1 MYDVF
6 FAQLGTENQ
15 NIIDHKSYIKLYQT
29 SDIIHHKSDII
40 HLRIML
46 KIAIQKS
53 GRLYED
59 SIKLLKECGI
69 ELNNGN
75 KQLKAVAFNFPLE
88 VYFLRDDDI
97 PQYIYDGVADIGI
110 VGENVMLEKNKEIDL
125 IYRLGFGRCRLS
137 IAVPKS
143 MQYQSIED
151 LEGLK
156 IATSYATIL
165 QDFLTS
171 KNVNAEIHEISGS
184 VEIAP
189 GIGLA
194 DAICDLVSS
203 GSTLFTNGLKE
214 AEVILK
220 SEAVLAANKNLSAE
234 NKLVLEKLLLRIN
247 AVKTAKNNKY
257 IILNA
262 PNHQLKN
269 ISSVLPGMKSPTVT
283 PLAEEG
289 WSSVQSVVNENDF
302 WDVIEKLKQFEAEGI
317 LVLPIEKMI
326 V

>member
-1 MYDVF
+1 
-6 FAQLGTENQ
+6 
-15 NIIDHKSYIKLYQT
+15 
-29 SDIIHHKSDII
+29 
-40 HLRIML
+40 ML

-75 KQLKAVAFNFPLE
+75 KQLKAAAFNFPIE

-97 PQYIYDGVADIGI
+97 PQYVYDGVADIGI
-110 VGENVMLEKNKEIDL
+110 VGENVLIEKNKDID
-125 IYRLGFGRCRLS
+125 IAYRLGFGRCRLS
-137 IAVPKS
+137 IAVPKTV
-143 MQYQSIED
+143 QYTSLED
-151 LEGLK
+151 LRGLK
-156 IATSYATIL
+156 IATTYSTIL
-165 QDFLTS
+165 QQYLDD
-171 KNVNAEIHEISGS
+171 KNIVAEIHEISGS

-189 GIGLA
+189 SIGLA

-214 AEVILK
+214 VEVILQ
-220 SEAVLAANKNLSAE
+220 SEAVLSVNKNLTAD
-234 NKLVLEKLLLRIN
+234 KRLILEKLLLRIN
-247 AVKTAKNNKY
+247 SVKTAKNNKY
-257 IILNA
+257 ILLNA

-269 ISSVLPGMKSPTVT
+269 IFSLLPGMKSPTVV
-283 PLAEEG
+283 PLVEEG
-289 WSSVQSVVNENDF
+289 WSSIQSVINENDF

-317 LVLPIEKMI
+317 IVMPIEKMI

>member
-1 MYDVF
+1 
-6 FAQLGTENQ
+6 
-15 NIIDHKSYIKLYQT
+15 
-29 SDIIHHKSDII
+29 
-40 HLRIML
+40 ML

-59 SIKLLKECGI
+59 SVKLLKECGI

-75 KQLKAVAFNFPLE
+75 KQLKAVANNFPLE
-88 VYFLRDDDI
+88 IYFLRDDDI
-97 PQYIYDGVADIGI
+97 PQYVYDGVADIGI
-110 VGENVMLEKNKEIDL
+110 VGENVLLEKNKEIDL
-125 IYRLGFGRCRLS
+125 VYRLGFGKCRLS

-143 MQYQSIED
+143 MPYKSIAD
-151 LEGLK
+151 LQGLK
-156 IATSYATIL
+156 IATTYSTIL
-165 QDFLTS
+165 QKYLDANNS
-171 KNVNAEIHEISGS
+171 DAEIHEISGS

-214 AEVILK
+214 VEVILK
-220 SEAVLAANKNLSAE
+220 SEAVLTANKKLSAE
-234 NKLVLEKLLLRIN
+234 NKLLLEKLLLRIT

-257 IILNA
+257 FILNA
-262 PNHQLKN
+262 PNSQLKN
-269 ISSVLPGMKSPTVT
+269 ISAVLPGMKSPTVT

-302 WDVIEKLKQFEAEGI
+302 WEVIEKLKQCEAQGI